1 MCVRQA
7 GACLQ
12 LVPYLLQGQSKVKVI
27 CRQRETMVRGKVQMR
42 RTENP
47 VHRRVTF
54 SKRREGLLKKA
65 RELSVLCGADVGV
78 IIFSSTGKVHDLAT
92 NGNMQSL
99 VERYQSIAARGKMES
114 KNLRSQVTE
123 QWISLLRHEI
133 GLLQHGLRSTGGGEE
148 NMRLDRLH
156 VLEKGLELWYCQT
169 RSAKIMQH
177 EIQVLKNKEST
188 LKSANEILQQKEDI
202 LKAANEILQNKANEQ
217 NQFMSNCSVFSGSSY
232 STHYDANESCL
243 FTIYSF

>member
-1 MCVRQA
+1 MQPILAKDHIPLKVDCYIKAGCVT
-7 GACLQ
+7 ACVLDLRGTRSQ
-12 LVPYLLQGQSKVKVI
+12 CLLTISAMLQGQSKVKVI

-42 RTENP
+42 RIENP

-99 VERYQSIAARGKMES
+99 VERYQSISQQEVKWKARIYKA
-114 KNLRSQVTE
+114 RS
-123 QWISLLRHEI
+123 I
-133 GLLQHGLRSTGGGEE
+133 GGGEE

-156 VLEKGLELWYCQT
+156 VLEKGLELWYWQT
-169 RSAKIMQH
+169 RSTKIMQQ
-177 EIQVLKNKEST
+177 EIQVLKNKESI
-188 LKSANEILQQKEDI
+188 LKSANEILQQKV
-202 LKAANEILQNKANEQ
+202 NEQ

-232 STHYDANESCL
+232 STHYDADESCL
-243 FTIYSF
+243 FTI

>member
-1 MCVRQA
+1 MQPILAKDHIPLKVDCYIKAGCVT
-7 GACLQ
+7 ACVLDLRGTRSQ
-12 LVPYLLQGQSKVKVI
+12 CLLTISAMLQGQSKVKVI

-42 RTENP
+42 RIENP

-92 NGNMQSL
+92 NG
-99 VERYQSIAARGKMES
+99 SI
-114 KNLRSQVTE
+114 
-123 QWISLLRHEI
+123 
-133 GLLQHGLRSTGGGEE
+133 GGGEE

-156 VLEKGLELWYCQT
+156 VLEKGLELWYWQT
-169 RSAKIMQH
+169 RSTKIMQQ
-177 EIQVLKNKEST
+177 EIQVLKNKESI
-188 LKSANEILQQKEDI
+188 LKSANEILQQKV
-202 LKAANEILQNKANEQ
+202 NEQ

-232 STHYDANESCL
+232 STHYDADESCL
-243 FTIYSF
+243 FTI

>member
-1 MCVRQA
+1 MQPILAKDHIPLKVDCYIKAGCVT
-7 GACLQ
+7 ACVLDLRGTRSQ
-12 LVPYLLQGQSKVKVI
+12 CLLTISAMLQGQSKVKVI

-42 RTENP
+42 RIENP

-92 NGNMQSL
+92 NG
-99 VERYQSIAARGKMES
+99 SI
-114 KNLRSQVTE
+114 
-123 QWISLLRHEI
+123 
-133 GLLQHGLRSTGGGEE
+133 GGGEE

-156 VLEKGLELWYCQT
+156 VLEKGLELWYWQT
-169 RSAKIMQH
+169 RSTKMQIMQQ
-177 EIQVLKNKEST
+177 EIQVLKNKESI
-188 LKSANEILQQKEDI
+188 LKSANEILQQKV
-202 LKAANEILQNKANEQ
+202 NEQ

-232 STHYDANESCL
+232 STHYDADESCL
-243 FTIYSF
+243 FTI

>member
-42 RTENP
+42 RIENP

-92 NGNMQSL
+92 NGCVLQNSCCYILNLKCDSTSEMLSIYDQNARNMQSL
-99 VERYQSIAARGKMES
+99 VERYRSIAARGKMES
-114 KNLRSQVTE
+114 KNLQSQV
-123 QWISLLRHEI
+123 
-133 GLLQHGLRSTGGGEE
+133 
-148 NMRLDRLH
+148 
-156 VLEKGLELWYCQT
+156 ELF
-169 RSAKIMQH
+169 
-177 EIQVLKNKEST
+177 T
-188 LKSANEILQQKEDI
+188 LKSLRNFQFCILRKNIYPSFRANMPPPQ
-202 LKAANEILQNKANEQ
+202 
-217 NQFMSNCSVFSGSSY
+217 MSNWMSLSIAFRCNQG
-232 STHYDANESCL
+232 
-243 FTIYSF
+243 